1 MIFSIF
7 MTILMAVWLFTGLYA
22 AFMTIRDDIRS
33 EKERKQKMVTTNDNN

>member
-33 EKERKQKMVTTNDNN
+33 EKEKTKNGECK

>member
-22 AFMTIRDDIRS
+22 EFMKIRDDIRS
-33 EKERKQKMVTTNDNN
+33 EKERKQKMVNTNDNN